1 MCDSL
6 SSYLI
11 SIMLYIENACALL
24 KCSYCRLFDE
34 QIKILLMYVLVQDL
48 HKGEIKICIF
58 VLAYLE
64 AIYHK
69 LIIRQIKDPYWAT
82 IKRVLKTK

>member
-6 SSYLI
+6 SSYPI

-34 QIKILLMYVLVQDL
+34 QIKYCQCMYWSKTYT
-48 HKGEIKICIF
+48 KGRLKICIF

-64 AIYHK
+64 AICHQ
-69 LIIRQIKDPYWAT
+69 LILRQIKDPYWAT

>member
-1 MCDSL
+1 MAYSQMCDSL

-34 QIKILLMYVLVQDL
+34 QIEILLMYVLVQDL
-48 HKGEIKICIF
+48 HKGEIKNMYICIG
-58 VLAYLE
+58 LSRGNLPSTN
-64 AIYHK
+64 H
-69 LIIRQIKDPYWAT
+69 QT
-82 IKRVLKTK
+82 N

>member
-48 HKGEIKICIF
+48 HKGEIKNMYICIG
-58 VLAYLE
+58 LSRGNL
-64 AIYHK
+64 
-69 LIIRQIKDPYWAT
+69 P
-82 IKRVLKTK
+82 

>member
-6 SSYLI
+6 SSYPI
-11 SIMLYIENACALL
+11 SIMLYMENACALL

-48 HKGEIKICIF
+48 HKGEIKNMYICIG
-58 VLAYLE
+58 LSRGNL
-64 AIYHK
+64 
-69 LIIRQIKDPYWAT
+69 P
-82 IKRVLKTK
+82 

>member
-6 SSYLI
+6 SSYPI
-11 SIMLYIENACALL
+11 SIMLYIENACAQL

-48 HKGEIKICIF
+48 HKGEIKNMYICIG
-58 VLAYLE
+58 LSRGNL
-64 AIYHK
+64 
-69 LIIRQIKDPYWAT
+69 P
-82 IKRVLKTK
+82 

>member
-34 QIKILLMYVLVQDL
+34 QIKILLIYVLVQDL
-48 HKGEIKICIF
+48 HKGEIKNMYICIG
-58 VLAYLE
+58 LSRGNLPSPNP
-64 AIYHK
+64 
-69 LIIRQIKDPYWAT
+69 QT
-82 IKRVLKTK
+82 N

>member
-6 SSYLI
+6 SSYPI

-48 HKGEIKICIF
+48 HKGEIKNMYICIG
-58 VLAYLE
+58 LSRGNLPSTNP
-64 AIYHK
+64 
-69 LIIRQIKDPYWAT
+69 QT
-82 IKRVLKTK
+82 N

>member
-6 SSYLI
+6 SSYPI

-48 HKGEIKICIF
+48 HKGEIKNIYIF

-64 AIYHK
+64 AIYHQ
-69 LIIRQIKDPYWAT
+69 LIIRQIKDPY
-82 IKRVLKTK
+82 

>member
-6 SSYLI
+6 SSYPI

-48 HKGEIKICIF
+48 HKGEIKNMYICIG
-58 VLAYLE
+58 LSRGNL
-64 AIYHK
+64 
-69 LIIRQIKDPYWAT
+69 P
-82 IKRVLKTK
+82 